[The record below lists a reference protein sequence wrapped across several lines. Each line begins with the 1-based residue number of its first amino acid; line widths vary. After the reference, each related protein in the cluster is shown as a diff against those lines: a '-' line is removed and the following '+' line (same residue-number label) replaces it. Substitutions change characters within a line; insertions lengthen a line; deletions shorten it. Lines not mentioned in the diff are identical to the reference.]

1 VAARTGS
8 DSNSGTES
16 SPFKTAQRLANSL
29 APGQTGCLRQGTYD
43 ETFNGYVLRVNH
55 GGSAGAPITIRSY
68 PGERAKLV
76 GIVHVPSGSDNV
88 TLARLDIEGTGG
100 ANTVKIY
107 AADVT
112 VENTNITNA
121 WRGDSCMILGSN
133 SGWGQAVRT
142 VVRRNRFHECGNP
155 ANGNQNHAIYAA
167 NVLDGQ
173 IVDNLFWNSAAYT
186 VQLYPNAQRTR
197 FAHNVVDG
205 GDPSVRGGVLFGGDS
220 SYASNDNVVEYNVI
234 TYARTYNIGYW
245 WGGTVGSGNVARSN
259 CVWAGAQGNIASQ
272 VGFSAINN
280 TIANPLFLDRAARD
294 YRLAPGSP
302 CLAVVGYDTA
312 ALFE

>member
-1 VAARTGS
+1 
-8 DSNSGTES
+8 
-16 SPFKTAQRLANSL
+16 
-29 APGQTGCLRQGTYD
+29 
-43 ETFNGYVLRVNH
+43 
-55 GGSAGAPITIRSY
+55 
-68 PGERAKLV
+68 
-76 GIVHVPSGSDNV
+76 VPSGSDNV